1 MTIVESPY
9 HALISYSHL
18 DASIV
23 KKIHQRLVDAGFV
36 IWIDEGDIW
45 PAADWWDQIQL
56 GMRTSDNVLF
66 MISPSSLASVVCHQ
80 ELDYARSLGK
90 RVIPVMLDKGD
101 DYDAT
106 LRNALVS
113 IVRED
118 LDEAAIARIQGRE
131 IAGIFRKNVD
141 LLNRH
146 DWIYCLSEA
155 QLSEATT
162 EAIRCIQVDEHHHRM
177 LTSCMQQALTW
188 QNNDHSPDRILKGE
202 EIAEAESWLQQATSR
217 NLDVPELVRE
227 FIHKSRNEE
236 IAHQQH
242 LQEIKNREK
251 RLLRSRQRNFRVAM
265 SFGIVLVIIAG
276 FVAFNSMRLYRLQ
289 QSAAEVGM
297 ASFPDSTVWL
307 GEERELVESL
317 MDRIIGFDIQPKQQ
331 VDVPAFQIDLL
342 EVSFA
347 NYALCIEAGVC
358 SQTSHEIDN
367 PAPNR
372 PVVGVD
378 AFQSAQYCE
387 WLGKRLPTRAEWERT
402 ARGTGYRQYPWEA
415 SAIDDDIP
423 AHMFTGIEDFS
434 TEPQPVDVDA
444 ASFADGA
451 TPEGVMHLLGNVSE
465 WTSTPVCNDP
475 YHCPMWDGVSD
486 VDQLYTVGFSYADDY
501 FDEVTQLGVATRTH
515 PGQSDQFIGFRCSQS
530 GP

>member
-18 DASIV
+18 DATIV
-23 KKIHQRLVDAGFV
+23 KKLHKRLVDAGFA

-45 PAADWWDQIQL
+45 PAADWWDQIQQ
-56 GMRTSDNVLF
+56 GMRSADNVLF

-90 RVIPVMLDKGD
+90 RVIPVMLNKGD
-101 DYDAT
+101 DYEAT
-106 LRNALVS
+106 LRDALVS
-113 IVRED
+113 IVQED

-155 QLSEATT
+155 QLEEAAN

-177 LTSCMQQALTW
+177 LTNCMQQALTW
-188 QNNDHSPDRILKGE
+188 QNNERSPDRILKGE
-202 EIAEAESWLQQATSR
+202 EISEAESWLQQAISR
-217 NLDVPELVRE
+217 NLDVPELVKE
-227 FIHKSRNEE
+227 FIRESRNED
-236 IAHQQH
+236 IALQQH

-251 RLLRSRQRNFRVAM
+251 QLMRSRQRNFRIAM
-265 SFGIVLVIIAG
+265 SFGIVLVIIAV
-276 FVAFNSMRLYRLQ
+276 FVAFNRMRLIQLQ
-289 QSAAEVGM
+289 QLAAQVEM

-307 GEERELVESL
+307 GEDRELIESL
-317 MDRIIGFDIQPKQQ
+317 MDRTIGFDIQPRQQ
-331 VDVPAFQIDLL
+331 VEVAAFQIDLL

-358 SQTSHEIDN
+358 SQTSHEMDD
-367 PAPNR
+367 PDPNL

-378 AFQSAQYCE
+378 AFQSAQYCQ
-387 WLGKRLPTRAEWERT
+387 WLGKRLPTRAEWERV
-402 ARGTGYRQYPWEA
+402 ARGADYRQYPWEDD
-415 SAIDDDIP
+415 AIGDDIP

-434 TEPQPVDVDA
+434 TEPMSVDVNSS
-444 ASFADGA
+444 SFADGA
-451 TPEGVMHLLGNVSE
+451 TPEGVMHLLGNVAE
-465 WTSTPVCNDP
+465 WTSTPVCSDP
-475 YHCPMWDGVSD
+475 YHCPMWDGISD
-486 VDQLYTVGFSYADDY
+486 VDQLYTLGFSYADDY
-501 FDEVTQLGVATRTH
+501 FDEVTHLGVATRTH
-515 PGQSDQFIGFRCSQS
+515 PGQSDQFIGFRCAQS
-530 GP
+530 GA